1 LQQFAN
7 IFIACS
13 ELEPNPIETKMSVDQ
28 RDVNMRK
35 KAEVQEAHRKSDIFF
50 APFDPRFPNQNQ
62 TRYLMVSVHGR
73 YQLAPRVSV

>member
-1 LQQFAN
+1 LVAFHLQQFAN

-62 TRYLMVSVHGR
+62 TR
-73 YQLAPRVSV
+73 